1 MATGPTKSITE
12 TGSVY
17 GICNSFEIISGKV
30 LNKHQGCCSGSFVQ
44 LYLKKK
50 VFEKIPVRYNTSNVH
65 KIMQI

>member
-50 VFEKIPVRYNTSNVH
+50 SI
-65 KIMQI
+65 